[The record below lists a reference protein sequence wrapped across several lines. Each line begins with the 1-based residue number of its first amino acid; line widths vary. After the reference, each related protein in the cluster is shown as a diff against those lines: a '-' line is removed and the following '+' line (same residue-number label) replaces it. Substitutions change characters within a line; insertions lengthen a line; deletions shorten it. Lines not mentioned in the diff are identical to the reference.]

1 MFFILSVLI
10 LLLIIV
16 TIVMFSKIN
25 IIVKNIKISSQK
37 INGRYIQDD
46 YQIIFQIALFR
57 IIKIFE
63 ITINRDKLKKI
74 SSERRLEKIKNKIK
88 KSDIKINKK
97 MLKEIKNLKFE
108 ISDLN
113 LIIKLGT
120 EDAALTAILTGIL
133 SSLFGIVL
141 KNKIDDDKDNE
152 FKIIPVYINKNLINL
167 KLDCIIS
174 FKMLHIIYMLYI
186 LNKRKRDDED
196 VRASDRR
203 TYAYSNE

>member
-1 MFFILSVLI
+1 
-10 LLLIIV
+10 
-16 TIVMFSKIN
+16 
-25 IIVKNIKISSQK
+25 
-37 INGRYIQDD
+37 
-46 YQIIFQIALFR
+46 
-57 IIKIFE
+57 
-63 ITINRDKLKKI
+63 
-74 SSERRLEKIKNKIK
+74 
-88 KSDIKINKK
+88 

-186 LNKRKRDDED
+186 LNKRKRDHED